1 MTSTQYLSDRKVQ
14 TDDLVVDE
22 QLHAVVILQESHQ
35 LTVLT
40 NLVFD
45 ISHQRPQA
53 RLVAAVR
60 VAQHA
65 TLHQQFN

>member
-1 MTSTQYLSDRKVQ
+1 MTSMQYLSDRQVQ

-40 NLVFD
+40 NLVLD
-45 ISHQRPQA
+45 ISHQRSQTW
-53 RLVAAVR
+53 LVAAVR

-65 TLHQQFN
+65 TLH